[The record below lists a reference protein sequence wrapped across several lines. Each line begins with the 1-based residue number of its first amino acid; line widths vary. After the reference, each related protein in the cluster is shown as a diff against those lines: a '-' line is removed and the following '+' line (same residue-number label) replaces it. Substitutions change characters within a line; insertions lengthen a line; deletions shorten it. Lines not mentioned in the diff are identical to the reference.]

1 MHKAIF
7 LDRDGVINRKAKTD
21 DEYVICWEKMKIL
34 SGVPEAITLLNRSG
48 FQVIVVTNQRAVAKG
63 LISIADLEAM
73 HRRMC
78 EYLARKGASVDA
90 VYYCPHE
97 LQPQCECRKPSPG
110 MLFEAA
116 RTHNIDLTAS
126 WMIGDS
132 EKDVQAGVRA
142 GCRTARVVRENRLI
156 ESNADIVAKS
166 LLSAIQKILDVRS
179 QHSTNEHR
187 RDGSTVMRSLNRS

>member
-1 MHKAIF
+1 MHRAIF
-7 LDRDGVINRKAKTD
+7 LDRDGVINRKAKTE
-21 DEYVICWEKMKIL
+21 DEYVTCWEKMQIL

-48 FQVIVVTNQRAVAKG
+48 FQVVVVTNQRAVAKG
-63 LISIADLEAM
+63 LISIADLESI
-73 HRRMC
+73 HQRMC
-78 EYLARKGASVDA
+78 EYLASRGASVDA

-97 LQPQCECRKPSPG
+97 LHPPCECRKPAPG

-142 GCRTARVVRENRLI
+142 GCRTARVVRENHSI
-156 ESNADIVAKS
+156 ESKADIVANS
-166 LLSAIQKILDVRS
+166 LLGAIQKILTVRS
-179 QHSTNEHR
+179 QQSTNKHR
-187 RDGSTVMRSLNRS
+187 RVMRSHERS

>member
-7 LDRDGVINRKAKTD
+7 LDRDGVINRKAKTE
-21 DEYVICWEKMKIL
+21 DEYVTCWEKMKIL

-48 FQVIVVTNQRAVAKG
+48 FHVVVVTNQRAVAKG
-63 LISIADLEAM
+63 LISIVELEAM

-78 EYLARKGASVDA
+78 EYLASRGASVDA

-97 LQPQCECRKPSPG
+97 LQPPCECRKPSPG

-116 RTHNIDLTAS
+116 RAHNIDLTAS

-142 GCRTARVVRENRLI
+142 GCRTARVVRENHSI
-156 ESNADIVAKS
+156 ESNADIVADS
-166 LLSAIQKILDVRS
+166 LLSAIQKILDVCSR
-179 QHSTNEHR
+179 HSTNEHHR
-187 RDGSTVMRSLNRS
+187 SGSIVMRSLERS